1 MNGKKINRRD
11 IYIDKLHL
19 MMEIISEQPI
29 HENKTQENSDV
40 DLESRDHISSQKF
53 DSRRSS
59 VASSASSDSHSDVVG
74 GERNHAL
81 QQKRGSVALRRG
93 SSAVNVYLK
102 MDLKSR

>member
-1 MNGKKINRRD
+1 
-11 IYIDKLHL
+11 

-40 DLESRDHISSQKF
+40 DSESRDQISSQKF

-59 VASSASSDSHSDVVG
+59 VVSSASSDSLSDIIG
-74 GERNHAL
+74 GERNQAL

-93 SSAVNVYLK
+93 SSAVNLYLK